1 MPDGGLLLTLPAQSV
16 MIRLLL
22 GAIVAAVGARLLLRS
37 GLRVPRVRV
46 GAALA
51 PAAAV
56 VAILLVSV
64 GDYRLPTLMSPGGD
78 AGQVLLPLG
87 NDYAFSNPLTL
98 PFLLGTWAIVSA
110 SRIAWR
116 LGRTWRLNRSTR
128 RAVEAQEVPLAVLRS
143 VRRVAARM
151 GIDAPPVGLA
161 AVPGGACV
169 IGVRRPVVVIDPDLA
184 TRFDPRELEGVI
196 AHELAHV
203 RRRDNLVATVL
214 SVIRDVVFFVPG
226 GRWALRQLLV
236 EREIAADQL
245 AVQTTRRP
253 GALAAGLLKVLDRA
267 PMSPA
272 CAPLLPHG
280 TLVERVEHLV
290 DDRPA
295 PGRVRTASELVA
307 VSTVFGAVVLI
318 AVVVPRMVA
327 GTEAEGGLGVL
338 LTTPQEPVAGDQP
351 DAPDTEPRVFAA
363 YRSSDRPAPFPTI
376 TAPVLDD
383 DPDAVRPEMLAA
395 CATGSS
401 TCLSPSAPPSTL
413 PLRPDD
419 TLGVQSTHA
428 ARWHAREVIE
438 AGQMLRIYWLSVL
451 D

>member
-22 GAIVAAVGARLLLRS
+22 GAVVAAVGARLLLRS

-64 GDYRLPTLMSPGGD
+64 GDYRLPTLMSPGGET
-78 AGQVLLPLG
+78 GQVLLPLG

-98 PFLLGTWAIVSA
+98 PFLLGTWALVSGT
-110 SRIAWR
+110 RIAWR
-116 LGRTWRLNRSTR
+116 LGRTWRLNRRTR
-128 RAVEAQEVPLAVLRS
+128 QAVAAQEVPLTVLRA

-169 IGVRRPVVVIDPDLA
+169 VGIRRPVVVIDPDLA
-184 TRFDPRELEGVI
+184 ERFDARELEGVL

-203 RRRDNLVATVL
+203 RRRDNLVATTL
-214 SVIRDVVFFVPG
+214 SVVRDVVFFVPG

-245 AVQTTRRP
+245 AVETTRRP
-253 GALAAGLLKVLDRA
+253 GALAAGLLKVLDGA
-267 PMSPA
+267 PVSAA

-290 DDRPA
+290 DERPA
-295 PGRVRTASELVA
+295 PGRFRTASELVA
-307 VSTVFGAVVLI
+307 VTTVFGAVVLI
-318 AVVVPRMVA
+318 AVAVPRLVA
-327 GTEAEGGLGVL
+327 GPEAEGGLGVL
-338 LTTPQEPVAGDQP
+338 LTTPQEPLPADEP
-351 DAPDTEPRVFAA
+351 ASDAEPRVFAA

-383 DPDAVRPEMLAA
+383 DADAVRPAMLSA
-395 CATGSS
+395 CAAGAT
-401 TCLSPSAPPSTL
+401 TCLPPTAAPSTL
-413 PLRPDD
+413 PLRPDE
-419 TLGVQSTHA
+419 TSACSRRTPL
-428 ARWHAREVIE
+428 
-438 AGQMLRIYWLSVL
+438 AGTPVR
-451 D
+451 